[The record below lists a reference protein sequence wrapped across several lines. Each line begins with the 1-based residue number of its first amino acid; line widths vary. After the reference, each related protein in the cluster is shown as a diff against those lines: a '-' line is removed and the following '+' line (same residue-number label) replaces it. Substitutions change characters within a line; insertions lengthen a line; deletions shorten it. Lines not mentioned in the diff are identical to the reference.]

1 MLRVFEGNYVYKG
14 RPVYQVRDDVNG
26 LVAEFYGV
34 MGKQFAQSFVA
45 MVNQSIAKDTQL
57 NG

>member
-34 MGKQFAQSFVA
+34 MAKQFAQSFVA
-45 MVNQSIAKDTQL
+45 SVNQTIIKEGQL